1 MNLKIKN
8 QEMNYYKIGYYKM
21 LKKNVTILILIIK
34 EMIILNYWDNKMYL
48 LFNYQFFNIILFI
61 LNYFYTYIIYKINK
75 KFIVES
81 KKIIN
86 LIELIYKHLL

>member
-1 MNLKIKN
+1 MILIKNYRIKINYLIFPKMTTNSIVSKLKYHAKAMNLKIKN

-48 LFNYQFFNIILFI
+48 LFNYQSFK
-61 LNYFYTYIIYKINK
+61 IY
-75 KFIVES
+75 
-81 KKIIN
+81 N
-86 LIELIYKHLL
+86 L